1 LRRAFEVDGATV
13 TAAGPDRKG
22 QLSVSDMQKVLPD
35 VPS

>member
-13 TAAGPDRKG
+13 TAAGPNLKG
-22 QLSVSDMQKVLPD
+22 QLRVSDMQKVVPD